1 MSDRSFF
8 DSLFKNFILSGAV
21 TIIVFIIDKTFE
33 HNDEIKELF
42 SRLEE
47 CEKNHESSHELKK

>member
-1 MSDRSFF
+1 MTDRSFF
-8 DSLFKNFILSGAV
+8 DSLFKNFILYGAIAFV
-21 TIIVFIIDKTFE
+21 VYIVDKTFD
-33 HNDEIKELF
+33 HNCEIEELF